1 MERRSVRVPTALN
14 AAQEEFDNYRN
25 TAEAVAEAKDAEL
38 AKALEGNAS
47 LREQLADARAA
58 AAQVPFEF

>member
-1 MERRSVRVPTALN
+1 MN